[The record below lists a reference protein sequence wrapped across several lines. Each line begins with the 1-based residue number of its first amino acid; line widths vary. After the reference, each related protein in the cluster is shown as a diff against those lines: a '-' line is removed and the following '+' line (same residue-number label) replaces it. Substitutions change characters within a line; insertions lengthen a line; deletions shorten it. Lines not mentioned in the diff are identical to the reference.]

1 MYVIA
6 QSVMFPSVSD
16 LPLKKLNI
24 IQATLIFDLPAP
36 QPEAPVEVSKEKIT
50 LPVEPEEKINAAKIP
65 GKDQVAITSEPEVL
79 TISPLPQA
87 SPHKRREEVKEV
99 KEVKE
104 EQQEKSE
111 QDENANNIT
120 LSDKN
125 TIPTANLEMVTPTSN
140 MAKRHLN
147 GFNHKQ
153 QNKLAAMAA
162 ENYQV
167 NKNSPVLNSRV
178 KNPFFSEDE
187 EFRDRL
193 KVRANCN
200 GAFKKSTAVVLGF
213 LGGQVNCSKPP
224 DFDSFIQSRLNK
236 DSQSPERYADKIS
249 KRPQPVVIKE

>member
-36 QPEAPVEVSKEKIT
+36 QPEAPIEVSKEKIT
-50 LPVEPEEKINAAKIP
+50 LPVEPEEKITAAKIP
-65 GKDQVAITSEPEVL
+65 DKDQVAITSEPEVL

-87 SPHKRREEVKEV
+87 LPPKRR

-125 TIPTANLEMVTPTSN
+125 TIPTANLEMVTPTTN
-140 MAKRHLN
+140 MAKRHLKS
-147 GFNHKQ
+147 FNQKQ

-162 ENYQV
+162 ENYQI

-187 EFRDRL
+187 EFGDKL

-224 DFDSFIQSRLNK
+224 DFDGFIQSRLNK

>member
-36 QPEAPVEVSKEKIT
+36 QPEAPIEVSKEKIT
-50 LPVEPEEKINAAKIP
+50 LPVEPEEKITAAKIP
-65 GKDQVAITSEPEVL
+65 DKDQVAITSEPEVL
-79 TISPLPQA
+79 TISPLPQTL
-87 SPHKRREEVKEV
+87 PPKRRKKV

-111 QDENANNIT
+111 QDENTNNIT
-120 LSDKN
+120 LSDKK
-125 TIPTANLEMVTPTSN
+125 TIPTANLEMFTPTTN

-147 GFNHKQ
+147 GFNQKQ

-178 KNPFFSEDE
+178 KNRFFSEDE
-187 EFRDRL
+187 EFRDKL

-249 KRPQPVVIKE
+249 KRPQPVVIKK